1 MGNLLGGYLFP
12 HPPIL
17 IEEIGKGEE
26 LKAAKTIAGIG
37 RLVLDIRK
45 RKPST
50 IIVIT
55 PHGPL
60 FRDAIAISTDERLTG
75 DFDCFGY
82 SNLTYSFQNNVD
94 MVQEIVREC
103 LGEDIPVV
111 EINKES
117 AKKMEIEDTL
127 DHGCLVPLHFVNKEY
142 RNYKLVH
149 ITYGLLT
156 PNLLAKFGQLIDKA
170 VEKSEEQAIVIA
182 SGDLSHKLSNQGPYS
197 YSPYGK
203 EFDEKIM
210 EFIERGTMDEI
221 INFDFDL
228 AEKAGECGLRSLIIT
243 AGALRN
249 KNLCTQV
256 ASYEGPFGVGYGTAK
271 LIVNI
276 KDDAYVKLAK
286 NSLEHYVK
294 HGSYYHELSNLP
306 SEMLENRNGVFVS
319 LKKDGELR
327 GCIGTIEPYRENIA
341 QEIIQN
347 AVSSGIHDPRFD
359 PVTEEELEHLVYSVD
374 VLYLPEDITSKE
386 ELNVSKYG
394 VIVSNGQRKGLL
406 LPNLEGVDSVE
417 EQIGISLMKAG
428 IGKEESY
435 SMKRFEVVRHK
446 MAGSAD

>member
-26 LKAAKTIAGIG
+26 AKAAKTIAGIDQ
-37 RLVLDIRK
+37 LVLDIGK

-60 FRDAIAISTDERLTG
+60 FRDAVAISTDEKLTG
-75 DFDCFGY
+75 DFGRFGY
-82 SNLTYSFQNNVD
+82 SNLAYAFQNNVD
-94 MVQEIVREC
+94 VVHEIVREC
-103 LGEDIPVV
+103 LNENIPVV
-111 EINKES
+111 EIGEES
-117 AKKMEIEDTL
+117 ARQMEIENTL
-127 DHGCLVPLHFVNKEY
+127 DHGCLVPLHFVNKKY

-156 PNLLAKFGQLIDKA
+156 ADLLAKFGQVIDK
-170 VEKSEEQAIVIA
+170 VIEKSEEQAIVIA

-210 EFIERGTMDEI
+210 EFIKRGTIDEI
-221 INFDFDL
+221 INFDFGL

-243 AGALRN
+243 AGALKN
-249 KNLCTQV
+249 KKLCTQV
-256 ASYEGPFGVGYGTAK
+256 ASYEGPFGVGYGTAQ
-271 LIVNI
+271 LIVNAQ
-276 KDDAYVKLAK
+276 DDPYVKLAK
-286 NSLEHYVK
+286 DSLEHYVRY
-294 HGSYYHELSNLP
+294 GSYYHELSDLP
-306 SEMLENRNGVFVS
+306 SEMLENQNGVFVS

-347 AVSSGIHDPRFD
+347 AVSSGLHDPRFD
-359 PVTEEELEHLVYSVD
+359 PVTEGELKDLVYSVD
-374 VLYLPEDITSKE
+374 VLYPPEDITSKK

-394 VIVSNGQRKGLL
+394 VIVSNGHRKGLL
-406 LPNLEGVDSVE
+406 LPNLEGVNSVE
-417 EQIGISLMKAG
+417 EQIDISLMKAG
-428 IGKEESY
+428 IDKEEPY

-446 MAGSAD
+446 MTGSAE

>member
-26 LKAAKTIAGIG
+26 TKAAKTIAGIDQ
-37 RLVLDIRK
+37 LVLDIGK
-45 RKPST
+45 KKPST

-60 FRDAIAISTDERLTG
+60 FRDAIAISTDEKLTG
-75 DFDCFGY
+75 DFGRFGY
-82 SNLTYSFQNNVD
+82 SNLAYSFQNNVD
-94 MVQEIVREC
+94 VVHKIVREC
-103 LGEDIPVV
+103 LIEDIPVV
-111 EINKES
+111 EVGEES
-117 AKKMEIEDTL
+117 ARQMEIEDTL

-142 RNYKLVH
+142 HNYKLVH

-156 PNLLAKFGQLIDKA
+156 AHILAKFGQVIDK
-170 VEKSEEQAIVIA
+170 VIEKSEEQAIVIA

-210 EFIERGTMDEI
+210 ELIKRGTMDEI

-228 AEKAGECGLRSLIIT
+228 AEKAGECGLRSLIIA
-243 AGALRN
+243 AGALKN
-249 KNLCTQV
+249 KKLCTQV
-256 ASYEGPFGVGYGTAK
+256 ASYEGPFGVGYGTAQ
-271 LIVNI
+271 LIVNTQ
-276 KDDAYVKLAK
+276 DDPYVKLAK
-286 NSLEHYVK
+286 DSLE
-294 HGSYYHELSNLP
+294 YYIRYGNYYNKLSDLP
-306 SEMLENRNGVFVS
+306 SEMLDNQNGVFVS

-347 AVSSGIHDPRFD
+347 AVSSGLHDPRFD
-359 PVTEEELEHLVYSVD
+359 PVTEEELKDLVYSVD
-374 VLYLPEDITSKE
+374 VLYPPEDITSKE

-394 VIVSNGQRKGLL
+394 VIVSNGHRKGLL
-406 LPNLEGVDSVE
+406 LPNLEGVNSVE
-417 EQIGISLMKAG
+417 EQIDISLMKAG
-428 IGKEESY
+428 IGKEEPY

-446 MAGSAD
+446 MAGSAE